1 MLDYKPNTGVDI
13 KKEIEDKIREFAK
26 NTNYE
31 IKDIDMS
38 SFDQFSDNQLRMNLL
53 KTHIPYVW
61 LYKDGHVRVSLNTIN
76 NIQSTIQNARNKK
89 VNNANDHF
97 YGCDLLNIEDERV
110 VSVGKNIGNNKE
122 ATITIQNSSRL
133 SEEEINKMVK
143 DAEENKEA
151 DDKRK
156 EERITIIRAESLIHQ
171 MEKSITDS
179 KDLDPKMKEQSEKE
193 IASLKEMIE
202 KKQIQEL
209 KTKLD
214 QIEQAAAMF
223 ANQQANKAASQ
234 EDENNDGP
242 IKADVEE
249 KE

>member
-1 MLDYKPNTGVDI
+1 
-13 KKEIEDKIREFAK
+13 
-26 NTNYE
+26 
-31 IKDIDMS
+31 
-38 SFDQFSDNQLRMNLL
+38 
-53 KTHIPYVW
+53 
-61 LYKDGHVRVSLNTIN
+61 
-76 NIQSTIQNARNKK
+76 
-89 VNNANDHF
+89 
-97 YGCDLLNIEDERV
+97 
-110 VSVGKNIGNNKE
+110 
-122 ATITIQNSSRL
+122 
-133 SEEEINKMVK
+133 MVK